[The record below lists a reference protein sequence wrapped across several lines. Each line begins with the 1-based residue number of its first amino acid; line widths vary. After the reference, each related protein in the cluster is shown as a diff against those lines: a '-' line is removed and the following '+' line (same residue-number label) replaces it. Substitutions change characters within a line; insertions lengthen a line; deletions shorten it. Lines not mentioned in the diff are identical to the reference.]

1 MKYLSIALVALF
13 LSGCAF
19 LDKAVQYTC
28 STETRLHND
37 YVIAVS
43 TGVLVRPAAKV
54 ALESANYAKISAACI
69 TGDPFQVLGSLVAA
83 AKSLRK

>member
-1 MKYLSIALVALF
+1 MKYPIIGLLLVTVG
-13 LSGCAF
+13 GCA
-19 LDKAVQYTC
+19 LLNKAVQDTC
-28 STETRLHND
+28 ATETRLHND

-43 TGVLVRPAAKV
+43 TGVLVRPADRV
-54 ALESANYAKISAACI
+54 ALESANYAKISAACL